1 MNTSMISSTP
11 TWVLTSVL
19 LAVASAAFADPAP
32 SPPRSAP
39 SLTVRFRDLN
49 LSTPQ
54 GNRALY
60 GRISSAATMVCGPSS
75 ISVWYAPQYW
85 VWKACYDATMDG
97 VVRKL
102 NLPALTDLH
111 SSIKQ
116 RAQGK
121 PALRAGNQ

>member
-1 MNTSMISSTP
+1 MNTSMIRSTP

-19 LAVASAAFADPAP
+19 LAGASAAAADPAQ
-32 SPPRSAP
+32 SPPQWAT

-49 LSTPQ
+49 LSTPE

-60 GRISSAATMVCGPSS
+60 GRIRSAATMVCGPSS
-75 ISVWYAPQYW
+75 ISVWYGSQYW
-85 VWKACYDATMDG
+85 VWKECYDATMDSAI
-97 VVRKL
+97 RKL

-116 RAQGK
+116 RARGK
-121 PALRAGNQ
+121 SDLRAGNR